1 MRRSLVGLFI
11 ALFLSGCGG
20 GALTGAQAPR
30 STPPSVAVS
39 DDAFPNAVRDLLL
52 SEAGSKE
59 ERARLKGVEE
69 RQMLR
74 AEAQFKIHS
83 PERGVLAVQGGL
95 YLVRTGEI
103 DSAVNA
109 NAAGALSGAV
119 HELAGRGDEGGSQA
133 LYDLLFR
140 VTTDSAARKDIQQHL
155 DAIHAWKVSVGANLS
170 PMQRA
175 GAAENTAVQRSM
187 LEPSEESRADAEKRI
202 GEWVEAAIKWEKAAR
217 AHQIE
222 RSMQSEEDQ
231 LEAIRALN
239 TGGSVLAVLHLR
251 TGDVSGALSAID
263 DLRERGKTQGVE
275 DQNGFTQPELLQALL
290 DVDKSADAGHWLELL
305 HALRP
310 HPVHNDDGRGGA
322 RDEEMQADVD
332 QPELL
337 RAAAFGVAREAFR
350 ADPSM
355 PESAGAVA
363 IALQEYGMADA
374 SPAVLIDAVR
384 AHADPRVIG
393 ESLTLSMQA
402 IAHEVDAGNTD
413 GARRAYKAAAPL
425 IALAEQKEIQ
435 GKATPSAA
443 RIRAMMGE
451 VELHDGNVADAKKL
465 FEAAVAEEPSG
476 GIFAALARIDRAAG
490 NIPAAND
497 HLKQALAASDSAK
510 DSALRGEILLMQSDI
525 AREGGDMNAAKSFLT
540 DALKGL
546 AKARTGQ
553 EGEGLARIERMLA
566 RVLDRFG
573 AAKQARSALDR
584 ALAAA
589 PRDKDEMS
597 ATLGIAVAAA
607 LVHNDVE
614 SARAGLHRGASSDLT
629 DEDLVYLALWARA
642 TEKQMKV
649 TTDGDADK
657 VFASIADDGRWIGRL
672 CAFASGKI
680 KADDL
685 VKSAKTPAQK
695 TEAAFYV
702 GLDRRAAGDVA
713 GAQTLFKQA
722 LSSGG
727 VDLMEVG
734 LARDIL
740 EGPNAFVTGPVP
752 DVGLP

>member
-1 MRRSLVGLFI
+1 MN
-11 ALFLSGCGG
+11 A
-20 GALTGAQAPR
+20 AQAPR

-52 SEAGSKE
+52 SEANSKE

-74 AEAQFKIHS
+74 AEAQFKIHAS
-83 PERGVLAVQGGL
+83 DRGVSAVQGGL

-109 NAAGALSGAV
+109 NASGALGAAV
-119 HELAGRGDEGGSQA
+119 HELAGRGDEGASQA

-140 VTTDSAARKDIQQHL
+140 VTTDTSSRKEIQGHL
-155 DAIHAWKVSVGANLS
+155 DAIHSWRLSVGSNLS

-175 GAAENTAVQRSM
+175 GALENAAVGRSM
-187 LEPSEESRADAEKRI
+187 LESSEESRADAQKRI
-202 GEWVEAAIKWEKAAR
+202 GDWVEQAIRWEKAAR

-222 RSMQSEEDQ
+222 RSMQAEEDQ

-239 TGGSVLAVLHLR
+239 TGGSVLAVVHLR
-251 TGDVSGALSAID
+251 TGDVTGALAAID
-263 DLRERGKTQGVE
+263 ELRERGRTQGVD
-275 DQNGFTQPELLQALL
+275 DQNGFTEPGLLQALL
-290 DVDKSADAGHWLELL
+290 DVDKSADAPHWLALL

-310 HPVHNDDGRGGA
+310 RPVHNDDGRGNG
-322 RDEEMQADVD
+322 RDEEMTADVE

-384 AHADPRVIG
+384 AHADPRVVG
-393 ESLTLSMQA
+393 ESLTLTMQA

-413 GARRAYKAAAPL
+413 GARRAYRAAAPL
-425 IALAEQKEIQ
+425 LALADQKEMS
-435 GKATPSAA
+435 GKVTPSAA
-443 RIRAMMGE
+443 RVRAMMGE
-451 VELHDGNVADAKKL
+451 VELHDGNVPEAKKL
-465 FEAAVAEEPSG
+465 FEAAVAQEPSG
-476 GIFAALARIDRAAG
+476 GIFAALARIDRATG
-490 NIPAAND
+490 NMQSAND
-497 HLKQALAASDSAK
+497 RLKQGLAASDSAR

-525 AREGGDMNAAKSFLT
+525 AREAGDGATAKSLLT

-546 AKARTGQ
+546 AKARTGV

-573 AAKQARSALDR
+573 AAKQARAALDR
-584 ALAAA
+584 ALQAS
-589 PRDKDEMS
+589 PRDKDELS
-597 ATLGIAVAAA
+597 ATLGIAVAQA
-607 LVHNDVE
+607 LVRNDVE
-614 SARAGLHRGASSDLT
+614 SARAGLHRGASSDLS
-629 DEDLVYLALWARA
+629 DEDLVYLALWSRA
-642 TEKQMKV
+642 TEKQMKLV
-649 TTDGDADK
+649 TDGDADK
-657 VFASIADDGRWIGRL
+657 VFASIPDDGRWIGRL
-672 CAFASGKI
+672 CAFAAGKI
-680 KADDL
+680 KEADL
-685 VKSAKTPAQK
+685 AKSAKTPAQK
-695 TEAAFYV
+695 TEATFYIA
-702 GLDRRAAGDVA
+702 LDHRAAGDVA
-713 GAQTLFKQA
+713 GSQNLLKQA

-740 EGPNAFVTGPVP
+740 AGPKAYVAGPVP